1 MSNIEKKI
9 ISESNLKLEF
19 EVKIA
24 AEAVSQKKEEELVKL
39 QKTYKIDGFRAGKV
53 PLELIKEKEG
63 TALFLRCGELVLNQ
77 TIDEIVQE
85 KGKRLAIQPNVTI
98 KVFEE
103 GKDIEFNLVLEF
115 VPEVPNIDFSSIK
128 LNKYVIEATD
138 KDIEDSIKRI
148 TENYKDYI
156 EQGAD
161 YVSKMGDRVKINYF
175 GTVDGIPFDGGN
187 ADKYD
192 LVLGSNSFI
201 DTFEEQLVGKKAGD
215 KVLVKVKFP
224 DNYHHKALAGK
235 DAEFETE
242 IVSVSIAKEPEL
254 NDEFVKDKFSIE
266 NVEEFKKVLKNE
278 IEKNYQNISKDRL
291 KGDLFEYLTNNV
303 KFDLPET
310 VVNKEF
316 ERLWEHKEKN
326 ITEENKEKAK
336 VETRKNAEDSVKL
349 GFIFTK
355 IAEDNEITLE
365 EREVMKELTERALKM
380 PGYEKF
386 LMDFYK
392 KNKQAMDEL
401 RASVFEDKVINCII
415 EKISLTEVKTNM
427 DDFNKLNQNSL

>member
-1 MSNIEKKI
+1 MSNVEKKI

-77 TIDEIVQE
+77 TIDEIIQE
-85 KGKRLAIQPNVTI
+85 KGKKLAIQPNVTI

-138 KDIEDSIKRI
+138 KDIEESIKRI
-148 TENYKDYI
+148 IENYKDYT
-156 EQGAD
+156 EQD
-161 YVSKMGDRVKINYF
+161 TNYVSKMGDRVKINYL
-175 GTVDGIPFDGGN
+175 GTIDGTPFDGGK

-224 DNYHHKALAGK
+224 ENYHHKALAGK
-235 DAEFETE
+235 NAEFDTE
-242 IVSVSIAKEPEL
+242 IISVSIAKEPEL
-254 NDEFVKDKFSIE
+254 NDEFVKNKFSIE
-266 NVEEFKKVLKNE
+266 NVEEFKKVLKDQ
-278 IEKNYQNISKDRL
+278 IEKNYQNISKTRL
-291 KGDLFEYLTNNV
+291 KGDLFEYLTNNI

-310 VVNKEF
+310 VVKKEF
-316 ERLWEHKEKN
+316 EHLWEHKEKN
-326 ITEENKEKAK
+326 VDEANKEKEK
-336 VETRKNAEDSVKL
+336 VEVRKNAENSVKL
-349 GFIFTK
+349 TFIFTK
-355 IAEDNEITLE
+355 IAEDNKIVVE
-365 EREVMKELTERALKM
+365 EREVMKELTTRALQM

-401 RASVFEDKVINCII
+401 KASVFEDKVINCII
-415 EKISLTEVKTNM
+415 EKISLTEIKTNIE
-427 DDFNKLNQNSL
+427 DFNKLNK